1 MRYERKSDR
10 KKFVKVSLW
19 IQTLMNSLLR
29 QIIVKVAAAT
39 EVDTST
45 KIFIGHNCLKIR
57 SHMRFWSRIAKSD
70 V

>member
-1 MRYERKSDR
+1 MRYERKSNR

-45 KIFIGHNCLKIR
+45 KIFIGYNCLKIC
-57 SHMRFWSRIAKSD
+57 SHMRFCSRIAKSD